1 MKGIDV
7 TETTTYWSIPR
18 LGGVFYGKAQGVIM
32 TSNANEM
39 ATYIAYG
46 IGHFSVPV
54 GRIIFRGSV
63 YYCTFSTEGKL
74 ASINNLVGVFEY
86 EVNQIGNSAAKV

>member
-1 MKGIDV
+1 
-7 TETTTYWSIPR
+7 
-18 LGGVFYGKAQGVIM
+18 M

-46 IGHFSVPV
+46 IGRCSGPG

-63 YYCTFSTEGKL
+63 YYCTFSTEEKL

-86 EVNQIGNSAAKV
+86 EMDESRNSRAKVWKRK